1 MAASMG
7 VDGPSDRPRART
19 YPMRRTVF
27 VLAVVGS
34 LLCGGFLAVREVAR
48 WAAEH
53 PGTAL
58 LVGGA
63 ALPFVLALLV
73 VAVRGMPRLREL
85 RRAAREGKA
94 EAEAEAARAA
104 AVEGVVERTAG
115 TAVAADAEP
124 VVVGDAVPDSVAGS
138 VPSAVAWSSV
148 EDFLAMD
155 AYAFEQAI
163 ARLCERDGC
172 RDVQVVGG
180 AGDLG
185 ADVLATTSDGRR
197 IIIQCKRY
205 CPTNK
210 VGSQDLQRFG
220 GTCYTVH
227 EADIAAVVTT
237 SAFTEPA
244 TEYADTCAIRC
255 FDGDR
260 LVAWSNGGGPT
271 PWA

>member
-1 MAASMG
+1 MAAPMG
-7 VDGPSDRPRART
+7 VDGPSARRRVRR

-27 VLAVVGS
+27 VLGVLGALVT
-34 LLCGGFLAVREVAR
+34 GGFLAVREVFR
-48 WAAEH
+48 WAVEH
-53 PGTAL
+53 PGTAT
-58 LVGGA
+58 LVTVVVF
-63 ALPFVLALLV
+63 PFVLALVV

-85 RRAAREGKA
+85 RRAAREGQA
-94 EAEAEAARAA
+94 EAEAEVARAA
-104 AVEGVVERTAG
+104 VVAEEAAPAVVDGPVP
-115 TAVAADAEP
+115 TAVR
-124 VVVGDAVPDSVAGS
+124 
-138 VPSAVAWSSV
+138 WSSV

-185 ADVLATTSDGRR
+185 ADVLAVTSDGRR

-205 CPTNK
+205 CTTNK
-210 VGSQDLQRFG
+210 VGSQDMQRFG

-227 EADIAAVVTT
+227 EAEIAAVVTT
-237 SAFTEPA
+237 SSFTEPA
-244 TEYADTCAIRC
+244 VDYADTCGIRC

-271 PWA
+271 PWG